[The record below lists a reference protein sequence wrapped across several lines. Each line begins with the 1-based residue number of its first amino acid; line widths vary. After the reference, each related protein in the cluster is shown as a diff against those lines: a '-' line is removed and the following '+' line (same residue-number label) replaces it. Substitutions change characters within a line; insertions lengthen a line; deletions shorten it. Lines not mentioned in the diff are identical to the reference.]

1 MKNIL
6 IVFIGGGCGSLFRY
20 WLSLNFNPHFKNFP
34 LGTFFANLIACAVFG
49 IILGLGFSKMQFD
62 NYWKPFV
69 LTGFCGGLSTFSTF
83 NFELFELLKTENY
96 LYFCMYL
103 VLSLLFCLGSFAGIN
118 YLVLHW
124 K

>member
-1 MKNIL
+1 M
-6 IVFIGGGCGSLFRY
+6 F
-20 WLSLNFNPHFKNFP
+20 
-34 LGTFFANLIACAVFG
+34 FG
-49 IILGLGFSKMQFD
+49 IILGFGFSKIQFD
-62 NYWKPFV
+62 SYWKPFV

-96 LYFCMYL
+96 LYFCVYL
-103 VLSLLFCLGSFAGIN
+103 MLSLLLCLGSFAGVN